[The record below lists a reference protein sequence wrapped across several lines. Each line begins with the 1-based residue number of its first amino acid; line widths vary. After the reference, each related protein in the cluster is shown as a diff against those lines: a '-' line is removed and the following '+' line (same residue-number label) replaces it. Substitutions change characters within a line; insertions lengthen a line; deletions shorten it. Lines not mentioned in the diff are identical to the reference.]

1 MIGTTLSHYRIDA
14 ELGRGGMGI
23 VYRAHDTKLNREVA
37 LKVLPSAALATE
49 EDRARFYRE
58 AQAAAQLHHPN
69 IATIFEID
77 EAVPS
82 DAPHGTQPSPF
93 IAMEFIEG
101 KTLYD
106 HIQKAPLKI
115 SEAVRVASEIAQAL
129 KMAHSKD
136 IVHRDI
142 KSANIMLDGEG
153 RAKVLDFGL
162 AKTSQSTQLT
172 RMGSTLGTI
181 AYMSPEQARAE
192 EVDHHTDIWALGV
205 VLYEMVTGRHPF
217 AGDYEQAVV
226 YSILNEDPEPLT
238 AIRTGVPMGLEWI
251 VTKLLAKK
259 ASDRYQ
265 NASDLQ
271 VDLRTVDLSTVSM
284 SRVSTI
290 AEVPAMTLT

>member
-49 EDRARFYRE
+49 DDRARLYRE

-93 IAMEFIEG
+93 IAMEFVEG
-101 KTLYD
+101 ETLYD

-115 SEAVRVASEIAQAL
+115 SEAVRVATEIAQAL

-172 RMGSTLGTI
+172 RLGSTLGTI

-192 EVDHHTDIWALGV
+192 EVDHHADIWALGV
-205 VLYEMVTGRHPF
+205 VL
-217 AGDYEQAVV
+217 
-226 YSILNEDPEPLT
+226 
-238 AIRTGVPMGLEWI
+238 
-251 VTKLLAKK
+251 
-259 ASDRYQ
+259 
-265 NASDLQ
+265 
-271 VDLRTVDLSTVSM
+271 
-284 SRVSTI
+284 
-290 AEVPAMTLT
+290 